1 MQRSATEHRLL
12 WRTVN
17 SPNGSATWDDGSLT
31 FTDLGADG
39 TRVTVRG
46 RQLFALPPAW
56 SGIDLDLTPELK
68 TPLVED
74 VYWRFFTAAFLHCD
88 VRQPVGVP
96 RGAPVPDRAPAP
108 TGDEPLAT
116 ESLHQLMGV
125 AQSWLDDGSTDRT
138 SSFGGPAREEPDEVD
153 VDGFSHFSGARW
165 ADAVCPQGNSWDRDP
180 AREWGGAVG
189 GRV

>member
-56 SGIDLDLTPELK
+56 SGIDLDLTPGGLL
-68 TPLVED
+68 TSRPQQ
-74 VYWRFFTAAFLHCD
+74 LH
-88 VRQPVGVP
+88 R
-96 RGAPVPDRAPAP
+96 VPDLQRCHA
-108 TGDEPLAT
+108 
-116 ESLHQLMGV
+116 
-125 AQSWLDDGSTDRT
+125 
-138 SSFGGPAREEPDEVD
+138 
-153 VDGFSHFSGARW
+153 
-165 ADAVCPQGNSWDRDP
+165 
-180 AREWGGAVG
+180 
-189 GRV
+189 